1 MELLQYL
8 DMEETW
14 LNSLEEKV
22 TASDNLPESAE
33 AVAEALEVR
42 RGARAFTLTYCQTA
56 SCAMT
61 VCPSIKTEE
70 KNNPCRTL

>member
-33 AVAEALEVR
+33 AVAEALEVQ
-42 RGARAFTLTYCQTA
+42 RGERGFIHTYCQT
-56 SCAMT
+56 SNWAM
-61 VCPSIKTEE
+61 SICT
-70 KNNPCRTL
+70 

>member
-8 DMEETW
+8 DMEESW
-14 LNSLEEKV
+14 LNAVEEKV

-42 RGARAFTLTYCQTA
+42 RGTGARALDSRVLTKHRA
-56 SCAMT
+56 ALADKL
-61 VCPSIKTEE
+61 PLD
-70 KNNPCRTL
+70 KNVE

>member
-22 TASDNLPESAE
+22 AASDNLPESAE
-33 AVAEALEVR
+33 EVSGALDVR
-42 RGARAFTLTYCQTA
+42 RGARASVHTHTGKHRLC
-56 SCAMT
+56 MLMI
-61 VCPSIKTEE
+61 CPQIQN
-70 KNNPCRTL
+70 KNLCRTL

>member
-8 DMEETW
+8 DMEESW
-14 LNSLEEKV
+14 LNALEDKV

-42 RGARAFTLTYCQTA
+42 RGTRACAFDSHVLPNIELHLLTN
-56 SCAMT
+56 
-61 VCPSIKTEE
+61 CP
-70 KNNPCRTL
+70 